1 MSLMKNVNGLD
12 IPCSAEEEG
21 AIRAEWATN
30 NLVVSQSATAKAQ
43 ATSATSAARSKVT
56 AALKP
61 LGITLAELKDA
72 LG

>member
-1 MSLMKNVNGLD
+1 MSLIKNVNGLD
-12 IPCSAEEEG
+12 VPCSAEEEI
-21 AIRAEWATN
+21 AIKAEWAAN
-30 NLVVSQSATAKAQ
+30 DLVVSQSAAAKAQ

-61 LGITLAELKDA
+61 LGITLADLKEA